1 MKILFLLL
9 VLSACASVEILPKQ
23 EDIKIHVQVRHLNQN
38 IEVFEVP
45 LYAPLEL
52 ILDQIECEACDLSRL
67 NPQQILHDQ
76 DLIVLYPKQE
86 QRISINQASLEE
98 LCELPGIGPSIAA
111 RIIAHREQVG
121 LFQSLEDLM
130 LIKGIKERLFA
141 KLKDHISL

>member
-9 VLSACASVEILPKQ
+9 VLSACASVEVLPKH
-23 EDIKIHVQVRHLNQN
+23 EDVKIHVQVRHLDQS

-45 LYAPLEL
+45 LYAPLQL
-52 ILDQIECEACDLSRL
+52 ILDQIECDVCDLSRL
-67 NPQQILHDQ
+67 NPKQILHDQ
-76 DLIVLYPKQE
+76 DLIVLYPKQD

-130 LIKGIKERLFA
+130 LIKGIKEHLFA
-141 KLKDHISL
+141 KIKDHITL

>member
-1 MKILFLLL
+1 MKILFL
-9 VLSACASVEILPKQ
+9 VLILSSCASVEVLPKQ
-23 EDIKIHVQVRHLNQN
+23 EDIKIQVQVRHLDQS

-52 ILDQIECEACDLSRL
+52 ILDQIDCDSCDLSRM

-76 DLIVLYPKQE
+76 DLIVLYLKQE

-98 LCELPGIGPSIAA
+98 LCELPGIGPSLAA
-111 RIIAHREQVG
+111 KIIAHREQVG